1 MSKKSWLS
9 FLQAI
14 IFTVT
19 ERALYKICRLVEQGY
34 IKHVM
39 QNTLNRFGKRTSL
52 L

>member
-14 IFTVT
+14 ILTVM
-19 ERALYKICRLVEQGY
+19 ERALYKICRLAEQGY

-39 QNTLNRFGKRTSL
+39 QNTLSRLGKRTSL